1 MAARRLYFSTIAI
14 PLLLTATALHGQQS
28 AVDNRAAS
36 SNSLTQLQQELA
48 RSRAELESK
57 KRDNLQLAKQRKELE
72 AEVSRLREKL
82 LEQDRSAEAVIR
94 GSEPIVEQEQ
104 PTAE

>member
-1 MAARRLYFSTIAI
+1 MATKQLYVTPIVIS
-14 PLLLTATALHGQQS
+14 LLLTATALYGQQTVAGGS
-28 AVDNRAAS
+28 EVPS
-36 SNSLTQLQQELA
+36 KSLTELQQELA

-57 KRDNLQLAKQRKELE
+57 KRDNQKLAKQRRELE
-72 AEVSRLREKL
+72 AEVASLREQL